1 MLIRCMIKSVH
12 PNKRFTLFQLS
23 CACTCGGCITKVH
36 HMKFREAVS
45 IPGHVSVHWEMRN
58 SSSREQLLKRLNM
71 TAQIWRLW
79 LAYEWKWFWYLIR
92 GNQSHIHW
100 ALAGVGPS
108 DAFHMFDH
116 NGMWGV
122 FDQSQ
127 KVKSNV
133 TVSIMSCVGG
143 NVCGRSWAMCIT
155 RPGNI
160 LWSDEGW
167 ISIIIFILHIKAF
180 LKLFFLLFHSHVT
193 FISWNYSFKAAVFSL
208 HGCKLHKGK
217 LTTPS
222 SEENW
227 EKSSSSFFA
236 FYACYMYKQSDE

>member
-1 MLIRCMIKSVH
+1 MKALVGLRVKMVLVSHTRKSVPH
-12 PNKRFTLFQLS
+12 PLGFS
-23 CACTCGGCITKVH
+23 WGGTFRCI
-36 HMKFREAVS
+36 S
-45 IPGHVSVHWEMRN
+45 HVWSQWDVG
-58 SSSREQLLKRLNM
+58 S
-71 TAQIWRLW
+71 
-79 LAYEWKWFWYLIR
+79 FWPK
-92 GNQSHIHW
+92 SK
-100 ALAGVGPS
+100 
-108 DAFHMFDH
+108 
-116 NGMWGV
+116 
-122 FDQSQ
+122 SQ
-127 KVKSNV
+127 SNV

-143 NVCGRSWAMCIT
+143 NVCGRSWAMSIT

-160 LWSDEGW
+160 LWSDEGC